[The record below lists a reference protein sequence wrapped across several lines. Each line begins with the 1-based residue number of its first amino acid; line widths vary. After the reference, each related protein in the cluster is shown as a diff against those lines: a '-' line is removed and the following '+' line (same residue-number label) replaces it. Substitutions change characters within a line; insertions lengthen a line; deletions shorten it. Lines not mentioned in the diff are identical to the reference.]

1 LILEDKRKNNG
12 GNKNAGRKP
21 KIDEIKLIESMDAIL
36 VPEKVWQS
44 LSKKV
49 IDGDVQAT
57 KTWLSYRFGLPKQ
70 SIDHTT
76 DGKEIENTTIIN
88 LGSGIKPE

>member
-1 LILEDKRKNNG
+1 LEDRRKNNG
-12 GNKNAGRKP
+12 GHKSAGRKP
-21 KIDEIKLIESMDAIL
+21 KADEIKLIESMDAIL
-36 VPEKVWQS
+36 VPEAVWKALAAKV
-44 LSKKV
+44 V
-49 IDGDVQAT
+49 FGDVQAT

>member
-1 LILEDKRKNNG
+1 MEDRRKNNG
-12 GNKNAGRKP
+12 GHKSAGRKP
-21 KIDEIKLIESMDAIL
+21 KADEIKLIESMDAIL
-36 VPEKVWQS
+36 VPEAVWKALAAKV
-44 LSKKV
+44 V
-49 IDGDVQAT
+49 FGDVQAT